1 MKAVT
6 IQIPDMQSAH
16 CQMRVTNAI
25 KTVEGATIN
34 NIEPGM
40 AAVSLENDELQTEV
54 VNAIEKA
61 GYKVAQVDAPVDAED
76 AGETFYF
83 KTNIKCSGC
92 VAEVEPFL
100 NAAEGICHWDVDT
113 NSVDKVLSVHSEGIT
128 KQEVIDTVKRAGY
141 NIESLV

>member
-1 MKAVT
+1 
-6 IQIPDMQSAH
+6 MQSAH

-25 KTVEGATIN
+25 KSVEGATIN
-34 NIEPGM
+34 SIEPGI
-40 AAVSLENDELQTEV
+40 AAVSLDNDAQQTEV
-54 VNAIEKA
+54 VTAIEKA
-61 GYKVAQVDAPVDAED
+61 GYKVAQVDAPINAEE
-76 AGETFYF
+76 ASETFHF

-92 VAEVEPFL
+92 VAAVEPFL
-100 NAAEGICHWDVDT
+100 NAAEGIFHWDVDT